1 VAHFVSQWWNFAL
14 ISAEGLPGVRAVTI
28 NDSWPLLDANITRV
42 QVEGQPL
49 DQRVNALHIVGP
61 SYFSIAGRTL
71 LSGHF
76 IDQREID
83 QHAQEIVVSASFA
96 RRYLG
101 GTVLGRIVHLPQF
114 RPDDLHSLANDAFTV
129 VGVVKDVPRFAT
141 YLQDWPEIFLPYSI
155 APQATGILLV
165 ETAVSSE
172 SLITPLRGVVA
183 EMDKDQPLTDAMSLR
198 QILDMYGYAGPRF
211 ALALFS
217 AFAAAAMLL
226 TLVGI
231 YGVLA
236 FVTAQRTKEIGI
248 RIALGARPLHVIA
261 MVVRQAAVL
270 AAIGIAVG
278 LPLAFVVG
286 HFAHSELIHT
296 SQHDPLTL
304 SIAVCMLPLLALVGT
319 LAPARRAAAINPTE
333 ALHAE

>member
-1 VAHFVSQWWNFAL
+1 
-14 ISAEGLPGVRAVTI
+14 
-28 NDSWPLLDANITRV
+28 
-42 QVEGQPL
+42 
-49 DQRVNALHIVGP
+49 
-61 SYFSIAGRTL
+61 
-71 LSGHF
+71 
-76 IDQREID
+76 
-83 QHAQEIVVSASFA
+83 
-96 RRYLG
+96 
-101 GTVLGRIVHLPQF
+101 
-114 RPDDLHSLANDAFTV
+114 
-129 VGVVKDVPRFAT
+129 
-141 YLQDWPEIFLPYSI
+141 
-155 APQATGILLV
+155 
-165 ETAVSSE
+165 
-172 SLITPLRGVVA
+172 
-183 EMDKDQPLTDAMSLR
+183 
-198 QILDMYGYAGPRF
+198 
-211 ALALFS
+211 
-217 AFAAAAMLL
+217 MLL